1 MPPRTDGG
9 WRTQRTGPGCDRHGQ
24 LAGWMSVSL
33 TWCCACERRM
43 QLMAARCV
51 ARCEICPSA
60 ARIDRISNALEDRT
74 QKSLPLPIRAP
85 PPGGYILLPVCQLVC
100 SPPLRFLVCPAMS
113 DPALSDQSPSVQL
126 KQFAAKSP
134 APAYVVDLGAP
145 DSAHVS
151 DSHVWWKM
159 DLYILPVATLI
170 FFLSFLVSP
179 SFIAVLRHTL

>member
-1 MPPRTDGG
+1 MPTRHLCVISTPARFKHTDFA
-9 WRTQRTGPGCDRHGQ
+9 QNY
-24 LAGWMSVSL
+24 VS
-33 TWCCACERRM
+33 
-43 QLMAARCV
+43 
-51 ARCEICPSA
+51 
-60 ARIDRISNALEDRT
+60 
-74 QKSLPLPIRAP
+74 
-85 PPGGYILLPVCQLVC
+85 
-100 SPPLRFLVCPAMS
+100 AMS

-134 APAYVVDLGAP
+134 NPAYVVDLGAP

-179 SFIAVLRHTL
+179 SFIAVLRHAL